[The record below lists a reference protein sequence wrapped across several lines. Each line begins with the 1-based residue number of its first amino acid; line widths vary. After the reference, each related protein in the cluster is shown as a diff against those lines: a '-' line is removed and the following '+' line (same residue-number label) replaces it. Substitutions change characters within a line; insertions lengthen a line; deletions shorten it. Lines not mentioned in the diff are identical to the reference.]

1 MPAHRF
7 AIRRGQNPRHASSTA
22 YPRWMDSTL
31 AERPTHDRTTAE
43 ADRFE
48 AIVAGVGRGAI
59 SVLAGTT
66 LETIRR
72 DSAPPSSDVFAVGDR
87 VILARAAGQLRVVEL
102 LPRTSAL
109 VRLRAERTR
118 RSAVPPRQ
126 AVLAANVETAV
137 IVASV
142 ASPPF
147 HPRLVDRYLVLCQ
160 HGGIAPLLCLN
171 KCDLGGVIPD
181 LSMYEGLDVPVVR
194 CSTRTGAGLVELRA
208 RLSGKTSVVTGHS
221 GVGKS
226 SLVNML
232 SGVHALPVGSV
243 RSSDGRGRHTTS
255 SSTLTRIDAGTFVI
269 DTPGIRSLGLW
280 QVDAASLRFYFS
292 EFERFEADCHFSDC
306 THSHEPRCAVKAAVE
321 TGEIAA
327 VRHASYLR
335 MLDD

>member
-1 MPAHRF
+1 
-7 AIRRGQNPRHASSTA
+7 
-22 YPRWMDSTL
+22 MDSTL

-43 ADRFE
+43 AERFE
-48 AIVAGVGRGAI
+48 AIVAGIGRGAI

-72 DSAPPSSDVFAVGDR
+72 APGQASKDVFAVGDR

-118 RSAVPPRQ
+118 RSTVPPRQ
-126 AVLAANVETAV
+126 AVLAANVDLAV

-142 ASPPF
+142 TSPAF

-171 KCDLGGVIPD
+171 KCDL
-181 LSMYEGLDVPVVR
+181 VVR
-194 CSTRTGAGLVELRA
+194 CSTRTGAGVVELRG

-226 SLVNML
+226 SLVNVL
-232 SGVHALPVGSV
+232 SGAYTLPIGSV

-255 SSTLTRIDAGTFVI
+255 SSTLTRIDAGTFLI

-280 QVDAASLRFYFS
+280 HVDAASLRFYFS

-306 THSHEPRCAVKAAVE
+306 THSHEPRCAIKAAVE

-327 VRHASYLR
+327 ARHASYLR